1 MSKNGMKDLAQ
12 LIEKLRS
19 EDGCPWDRK
28 QTPESAA
35 TYLLE
40 EAYELVE
47 AIVSEDP
54 AGVLEELGDVLFHI
68 FFIAHMY
75 SEKGMFD
82 VYDAAAGINEKMI
95 RRHPHVFGEKRLE
108 NARDVKR
115 QWRKLKKEEKGPSS
129 EESVF
134 DSIPRSQPALM
145 RAGLV
150 FDRMGEKEKGKKEI
164 KKDVVDGKKQMELLG
179 EKLSETGEEAMA
191 GSRGVLFFGRL
202 FFTLVKA
209 ARANGIDP
217 ERCLHGFLEQMI
229 KEYGEKPDKPQRN

>member
-1 MSKNGMKDLAQ
+1 MSKNGIKDLAE
-12 LIEKLRS
+12 LIEKLRGK
-19 EDGCPWDRK
+19 DGCPWDRK
-28 QTPESAA
+28 QTPESAGG
-35 TYLLE
+35 YLLE

-47 AIVSEDP
+47 AIASDDP

-75 SEKGMFD
+75 NEKGMFD

-108 NARDVKR
+108 SARDVKR
-115 QWRKLKKEEKGPSS
+115 QWRKLKREEKEPSS
-129 EESVF
+129 EKSVF

-150 FDRMGEKEKGKKEI
+150 FDRMGEKEKGI
-164 KKDVVDGKKQMELLG
+164 KDIEKDVEDGKKQMELLE
-179 EKLSETGEEAMA
+179 EKLSDRGEETIS
-191 GSRGVLFFGRL
+191 GSNGEFFFGRL

-209 ARANGIDP
+209 AKANGIDP
-217 ERCLHGFLEQMI
+217 ERCLHGFLERMI
-229 KEYGEKPDKPQRN
+229 KEYGEKPGKP